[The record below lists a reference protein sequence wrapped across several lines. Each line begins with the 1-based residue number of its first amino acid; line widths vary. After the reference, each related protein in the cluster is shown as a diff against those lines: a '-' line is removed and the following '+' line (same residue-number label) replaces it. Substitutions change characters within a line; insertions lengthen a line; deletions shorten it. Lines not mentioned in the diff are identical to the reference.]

1 VWGFI
6 VAGHHARLA
15 PLFIHL
21 GLLLAGTALLIRLLL
36 LLLARLLLITAALLL
51 IALIGHQVAPWF
63 DKRKTLAQVRRSF
76 ATLWQTVA
84 SRPYQWATGNYG
96 IAVLSRLL
104 SALTRNENPP
114 PVVMT
119 WVVIHSRWQPF
130 FFVPNETARR
140 LSPPSRFAL

>member
-6 VAGHHARLA
+6 VAGHHALLA

-36 LLLARLLLITAALLL
+36 LLLARLLLTTAALLL

-84 SRPYQWATGNYG
+84 SRPYQWATGN
-96 IAVLSRLL
+96 
-104 SALTRNENPP
+104 
-114 PVVMT
+114 
-119 WVVIHSRWQPF
+119 
-130 FFVPNETARR
+130 
-140 LSPPSRFAL
+140 